1 MKTFRALAL
10 VLGLSLVT
18 PSCQLFRAKDP
29 SAVVVDAAP
38 AIFNSLTIAL
48 VILDSVASQYVKDMP
63 SLPTPDDLKAVRRL
77 ITNLDTAKSS
87 LEEIKAMVDKDQV
100 ELSKLVAH
108 TNVIISNL
116 ELAIS
121 DLELLGVKIP
131 PSVKSSIEIA
141 KGLTKWVPST

>member
-1 MKTFRALAL
+1 M
-10 VLGLSLVT
+10 
-18 PSCQLFRAKDP
+18 
-29 SAVVVDAAP
+29 VVDAAP
-38 AIFNSLTIAL
+38 AIFNSLTLAL

-131 PSVKSSIEIA
+131 QSVKSSIEIA